1 METEVLRVGTDD
13 NEKIISVA
21 ANLLKSGSLVAI
33 PTETVYG
40 LAGNA
45 LLSDVAEK
53 IFKTKGRPSDNPLIV
68 HISDISQISSL
79 VKEIPNKAVML
90 AEHFWP
96 GPLTMIFKKS
106 DLIPDTVSGGLD
118 TVAIRL
124 PDCEITREIIEKSC
138 PLAAPSANLS
148 GSPSPTTAEHVFCDL
163 NGKIPLI
170 IDGGECRVGVESTV
184 ITFATDIP
192 TILRPGGVIREQIE
206 EIIGDVALHSA
217 VINELESEEKA
228 TSPGM
233 KYKHYAP
240 QKKLIL
246 LDCNDKDFIKYLNIH
261 KFENIGAIVFDEDV
275 ENINIPYLTVGKA
288 DDTSAHAHNL
298 FDVLR
303 KCDALH
309 CDTVF
314 ARLPQKSG
322 LSLAVYNRMIRAAA
336 HNIIK
341 PEMPKIIGFTGPSGA
356 GKSLIAN
363 HFAQNGYKII
373 DADKIARKVVEKGS
387 DTLENLVAEFGKDIL
402 FSDGTLN
409 RARLSEIAFA
419 TPEKTEKLNS
429 ITHPAIIKNI
439 IEEIN
444 SAGKFPVILDAPLL
458 FEGNLHPLCDKI
470 IGITAPIDERIERIA
485 KRDNISKEKIRLR
498 FSAGKSDDYY
508 REKCDI
514 IINNTDIKKSI
525 CDIEKFINREEL

>member
-1 METEVLRVGTDD
+1 MKTEVLRVDTEDR
-13 NEKIISVA
+13 EKIISVA
-21 ANLLKSGSLVAI
+21 SNLLKSGELVAI

-68 HISDISQISSL
+68 HISEISQLYPL
-79 VKEIPNKAVML
+79 VKDVPKKAMVL

-106 DLIPDTVSGGLD
+106 ELIPDSVSGGLD

-124 PDCEITREIIEKSC
+124 PDCEITRQIIEKSC

-148 GSPSPTTAEHVFCDL
+148 GSPSPTTANHVFGDL

-170 IDGGECRVGVESTV
+170 VDGGECRVGVESTV

-192 TILRPGGVIREQIE
+192 TILRPGGVTKEQIE
-206 EIIGDVALHSA
+206 AVIGDVVLHSA

-233 KYKHYAP
+233 KYRHYAP
-240 QKKLIL
+240 KKKLVL

-261 KFENIGAIVFDEDV
+261 RFENIGAIVFDEDV
-275 ENINIPYLTVGKA
+275 EKLNIPCLTVGKA
-288 DDTSAHAHNL
+288 KDVSAHAHNL

-303 KCDALH
+303 KCDALD
-309 CDTVF
+309 CDTVY

-341 PEMPKIIGFTGPSGA
+341 PKMPKIIGFTGPSGA
-356 GKSLIAN
+356 GKSLIAS
-363 HFAQNGYKII
+363 HFAQKGYKII
-373 DADKIARKVVEKGS
+373 DADKIARQVVEKGS
-387 DTLENLVAEFGKDIL
+387 DTLENLVAEFGKEIL

-419 TPEKTEKLNS
+419 TPKKTEKLNS

-439 IEEIN
+439 IEEITV
-444 SAGKFPVILDAPLL
+444 AGQSPIILDAPLL
-458 FEGNLHPLCDKI
+458 FEGGLQSLCDKI
-470 IGITAPIDERIERIA
+470 IGITAPIDERINRVA
-485 KRDNISKEKIRLR
+485 KRDNISQEKIRLR

-514 IINNTDIKKSI
+514 IINNTDLEKSVKA
-525 CDIEKFINREEL
+525 IEIRTEE

>member
-1 METEVLRVGTDD
+1 MKTEVLRVDTEDR
-13 NEKIISVA
+13 EKIISVA
-21 ANLLKSGSLVAI
+21 FALLKSGELVAI

-45 LLSDVAEK
+45 LLSDVAGK

-68 HISDISQISSL
+68 HISDISQLYPL
-79 VKEIPNKAVML
+79 VKDVPKKAMLL

-106 DLIPDTVSGGLD
+106 ELIPDAVSGGLD

-124 PDCEITREIIEKSC
+124 PDCEITQQIISRSC

-148 GSPSPTTAEHVFCDL
+148 GSPSPTTAEHVFNDL

-170 IDGGECRVGVESTV
+170 VDGGECRVGVESTV
-184 ITFATDIP
+184 ITFATDCP
-192 TILRPGGVIREQIE
+192 TILRPGGVTKEQIE
-206 EIIGDVALHSA
+206 AIIGKVELHSA
-217 VINELESEEKA
+217 VVNELESDEKA
-228 TSPGM
+228 ISPGM

-261 KFENIGAIVFDEDV
+261 RFENIGAIVFDEDTV
-275 ENINIPYLTVGKA
+275 KLNIPYLTVGKA
-288 DDTSAHAHNL
+288 EDTTAHAHNL

-303 KCDALH
+303 RCDSLL
-309 CDTVF
+309 CDTVY
-314 ARLPQKSG
+314 ARLPQKTG
-322 LSLAVYNRMIRAAA
+322 ISLAVYNRMIRAAA

-341 PEMPKIIGFTGPSGA
+341 PEMPHIIGFTGPSGA

-363 HFAQNGYKII
+363 HFEQKGYRVI

-387 DTLENLVAEFGKDIL
+387 DTLKKLTDEFGAEIL
-402 FSDGTLN
+402 CNDGTLN
-409 RARLSEIAFA
+409 RAMLSKIAFK
-419 TPEKTEKLNS
+419 TPENTEKLNS

-439 IEEIN
+439 IAEIN
-444 SAGKFPVILDAPLL
+444 SVGKSPVILDAPLL
-458 FEGNLHPLCDKI
+458 FEGGLQVLCDKI
-470 IGITAPIDERIERIA
+470 IGITAPIDERINRIA
-485 KRDNISKEKIRLR
+485 KRDNISQESIKLR

-514 IINNTDIKKSI
+514 IINNTDLEKSI
-525 CDIEKFINREEL
+525 KAIEELIG